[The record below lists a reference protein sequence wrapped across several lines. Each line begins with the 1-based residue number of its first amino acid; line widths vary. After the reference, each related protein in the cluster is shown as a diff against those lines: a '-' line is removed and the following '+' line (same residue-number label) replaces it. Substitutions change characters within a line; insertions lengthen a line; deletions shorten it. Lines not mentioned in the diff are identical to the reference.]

1 MDSPAAATLIS
12 WLLRPTTASGIL
24 LIAVSIPL
32 VFNKIPPNHFYGF
45 RLKKAF
51 ESEQNWYAINHYG
64 AKVMIVW
71 SCIMIAAGEMVFR
84 MGLTSPFV
92 EIAPLVVCMAAAIG
106 QTVRFSRQI

>member
-1 MDSPAAATLIS
+1 MDSFATALLLS

-24 LIAVSIPL
+24 IIAVSIPL

-51 ESEQNWYAINHYG
+51 ESKQNWYAINHYG
-64 AKVMIVW
+64 AKVLIVW
-71 SCIMIAAGEMVFR
+71 SCIMIAAGEMVSR
-84 MGLTSPFV
+84 MEAASPFA

-106 QTVRFSRQI
+106 QTVRFARQL